1 MQPGRLRFN
10 VFGPINT
17 QSSKMTSM
25 RLVTYET
32 EGQVR
37 PGTLW
42 DADTVLDLSSIG
54 FLSILDFIRSGP
66 EGRRKAE
73 QFALDPNAN
82 ARHKLSE
89 VKLLAP
95 IPKPGKLIC
104 VGLNYRDH
112 AAETGA
118 QIPSVPTIFN
128 KFATA
133 VIGPGANIV
142 LPKVSKAPDYE
153 AEFAFVIGR
162 GGRHIRGE
170 DWASHVFGYTIV
182 NDVTAR
188 DYQRATTQW
197 LMGKTFDTF
206 APMGPWIVTADE
218 IPDPHNLDIRIEING
233 EILQDSNTRE
243 LIFKIPD
250 LIAFLSSVFTL
261 EPGDIVSTGTPAGV
275 GFARK
280 PPRYL
285 HPGDDIVVTIPSIGE
300 LRNPVVAET

>member
-1 MQPGRLRFN
+1 MRF
-10 VFGPINT
+10 
-17 QSSKMTSM
+17 
-25 RLVTYET
+25 VT
-32 EGQVR
+32 
-37 PGTLW
+37 
-42 DADTVLDLSSIG
+42 
-54 FLSILDFIRSGP
+54 FRSGDQVHP
-66 EGRRKAE
+66 GALFDDIVVDLKPMGFDSLL
-73 QFALDPNAN
+73 QFIESGTTIGNSVSGSKYRLAD
-82 ARHKLSE
+82 
-89 VKLLAP
+89 VQLLAP
-95 IPKPGKLIC
+95 IPRPKKLIC

-112 AAETGA
+112 AEETGA
-118 QIPSVPTIFN
+118 QIPKVPTIFN

-133 VIGPGANIV
+133 VIGPGANVV

-153 AEFAFVIGR
+153 AEFAFIIGQ
-162 GGRHIRGE
+162 GGRNIAAD
-170 DWASHVFGYTIV
+170 DWKKHVFGYTLV

-206 APMGPWIVTADE
+206 APMGPWIVTAEE
-218 IPDPHNLDIRIEING
+218 IADPHDLDIQMEING

-285 HPGDDIVVTIPSIGE
+285 HAGDQMTVRIPPIGE
-300 LRNPVVAET
+300 LHNPVVAEN